1 MRRSTLLFCAGVG
14 VSILTALS
22 AQSMPENASCFTYL
36 PDASGGFSLTTAD
49 SSLDLLA
56 WMEAQYGIADV
67 QPAESL
73 PEGVQAL
80 VRFADGTVTTI
91 RKVQRSRTGEDS
103 GVQALSSS
111 ISDVAGGSVHQ
122 LQGLP
127 SIADDCEEITLS
139 DGFPYHISGSDLPY
153 TESFDISAAT
163 DDGDF
168 RGTSADEISAP
179 GGKDGFW
186 FFTPDQTGKYLFTLL
201 ITRPGPGIPGHD
213 LNRGNGGIGVWQ
225 GDCDSTLTEVGT
237 NNNIF
242 GDAFLVVSLEA
253 GQTYTVIWE
262 DHYIGTQNE
271 NTAQLHIEYVGVPEA
286 NENMAA
292 INLND
297 LSWEGLAVEVNTLAN
312 DDLVDGDCAPEAVN
326 PETGDHGF
334 TPTAG
339 AEKWYRLPA
348 TAPGSTYTVRTSP
361 SDDELIQD
369 TVLSLYGYNL
379 TTHEFLPIDC
389 NDDESEE
396 VHFSRITF
404 TAEAMRIYYVMVE
417 AVGSDGVNAGRFM
430 LEGAVEGDPTSVHDW
445 LILN

>member
-1 MRRSTLLFCAGVG
+1 M
-14 VSILTALS
+14 
-22 AQSMPENASCFTYL
+22 
-36 PDASGGFSLTTAD
+36 
-49 SSLDLLA
+49 
-56 WMEAQYGIADV
+56 
-67 QPAESL
+67 
-73 PEGVQAL
+73 
-80 VRFADGTVTTI
+80 
-91 RKVQRSRTGEDS
+91 
-103 GVQALSSS
+103 
-111 ISDVAGGSVHQ
+111 
-122 LQGLP
+122 
-127 SIADDCEEITLS
+127 
-139 DGFPYHISGSDLPY
+139 
-153 TESFDISAAT
+153 
-163 DDGDF
+163 
-168 RGTSADEISAP
+168 
-179 GGKDGFW
+179 
-186 FFTPDQTGKYLFTLL
+186 
-201 ITRPGPGIPGHD
+201 
-213 LNRGNGGIGVWQ
+213 WQ

-396 VHFSRITF
+396 ALFQITLLQKRCGF
-404 TAEAMRIYYVMVE
+404 TTSWLRQ
-417 AVGSDGVNAGRFM
+417 GSDGVNAGRFM